1 MTLIKEETRHSW
13 LQVFFLLSRFHK
25 TATKTSRFLPL
36 NAEIITKTPGTFSI
50 LNYTKSDLWACGAIA
65 YEIFGQPNPFYVLK
79 NVSYKDNELPAL
91 GPNVPTIVQ
100 RLIENMLQ
108 KNPNKRLNPDI
119 AANVMQLFLWAP
131 TSWIRKDAA
140 PNTSEILQWLLSL
153 TTKVLVDDRLMGSV
167 HGTGKDAFGYQIGRR
182 TYTEYL
188 LISSF
193 LMRAR
198 LQYIRNALHWIQS
211 TI

>member
-1 MTLIKEETRHSW
+1 M
-13 LQVFFLLSRFHK
+13 
-25 TATKTSRFLPL
+25 
-36 NAEIITKTPGTFSI
+36 
-50 LNYTKSDLWACGAIA
+50 
-65 YEIFGQPNPFYVLK
+65 
-79 NVSYKDNELPAL
+79 
-91 GPNVPTIVQ
+91 IVQ
-100 RLIENMLQ
+100 RLIANMLQ

-131 TSWIRKDAA
+131 TSWIRKDAF

-153 TTKVLVDDRLMGSV
+153 TTKVLVADRCMGSV

-198 LQYIRNALHWIQS
+198 LQYIRNALNWIHS